1 MLSWRMKEER
11 FECLK
16 KSGRISLAKRK
27 WSYRWKLLPS
37 APQLINP
44 LVASSSTNDHSLAT
58 NAGTLLLDAE
68 TLATA
73 ALMFCSEPEDAIT
86 DIVYFYRNCQ
96 FQNTVFCFSLLFL
109 VIYSPVMSILRIRLE
124 EKIVKYELSTTHIR
138 S

>member
-1 MLSWRMKEER
+1 MKEER

-27 WSYRWKLLPS
+27 WSHRWKLRPS

-73 ALMFCSEPEDAIT
+73 ALMFGSEPEDAIT
-86 DIVYFYRNCQ
+86 DIVTIVNAK
-96 FQNTVFCFSLLFL
+96 TKILLFL
-109 VIYSPVMSILRIRLE
+109 LFH
-124 EKIVKYELSTTHIR
+124 LS
-138 S
+138 